1 MSFDEKNE
9 SHSQSTNYINYK
21 NDKNKLNTE
30 QLVKKN
36 KIINIRI
43 YQNYSNN
50 KNSNAFFEP
59 YNNNFLYLNNFI
71 KSTNE
76 IGTQT
81 ETGINNDKIEPE
93 QKINNIKNKENF
105 YRSLSQD
112 KTGINKTSFHSENIN
127 INVINTEGC
136 EKKNKSIYQYKKRI
150 NTSTCKNKSSN
161 KRIKNINYNF
171 NLNKSRISTKK
182 ENEVKKICKSKDN
195 KKELYEAANN
205 NKKKDKLKEYISN
218 KIMKDEKR
226 NISTRKNVK
235 DEKNQI
241 AKKYFLFN
249 LKNDNTYTIINDGYY
264 NSKYKENNKISINNI
279 YLDGKSEQNNNKF
292 IKRYNPISSGNH
304 INDFQDINKNNCYC
318 KTYINNNTKNN
329 KNNQNDSKFNLDENR
344 KFFNKIDNRIG
355 LISPV
360 VKKYKKFDELSMV
373 NCFKISINSPEAKR
387 KENIN
392 FNEFKIYKIDSNRNK
407 DIVNNDYYKK
417 FINFNKSLSECSPNN
432 NEKKENKDNLKGI
445 VNPIIKKI
453 NNKSTEVLPIKI
465 KKKKKINNKND
476 NENIENNKIKKELK
490 THKNKENNIK
500 TLTYKDDKK
509 IKGSKKLLIENK
521 KINKKYD
528 SFLQDFTKEEEND
541 ILFEDL
547 LKTYSEESD
556 KENKLKENNNDLIGD
571 EKTFFNMSKIP
582 KIEEFKFVKSNN
594 NIIINENITPRRS
607 SPIIIN
613 NKPNLKNILDKI
625 HNKVGTNKIDY
636 SYEYKLLNKITF
648 KRNAKIFQNN
658 EYYNKLEKEK
668 KLIKNNKQYKSNLDE
683 EYQKIINK
691 KKMYNFLFNEKDN
704 SIPYNKEF
712 KIGIKD
718 NELNGNNDI
727 NNIINRL
734 NTEMKSFSDFKYYD
748 GNQNNEKLNSYKN
761 SKRNKSCKNSYSKY
775 YLNKL
780 EIENKYLI
788 PQLTKKYSD
797 YFY

>member
-9 SHSQSTNYINYK
+9 SHSQSTNYKNYK
-21 NDKNKLNTE
+21 NDNNNKLNTE

-50 KNSNAFFEP
+50 KNSNTFFDQC
-59 YNNNFLYLNNFI
+59 NNNFLYLNNFI
-71 KSTNE
+71 KNTNE

-81 ETGINNDKIEPE
+81 ETGIDNDKIDSE
-93 QKINNIKNKENF
+93 QKMNNIKIKENF
-105 YRSLSQD
+105 YRSLSHD
-112 KTGINKTSFHSENIN
+112 KKDINKTSFHSENIN
-127 INVINTEGC
+127 INNTDGC

-150 NTSTCKNKSSN
+150 NTSTSKNKSSN

-171 NLNKSRISTKK
+171 NLNKSRASTKK
-182 ENEVKKICKSKDN
+182 EDQVKKNYKSQDN
-195 KKELYEAANN
+195 KKVLYEIVNN

-226 NISTRKNVK
+226 NINNRKSAK

-264 NSKYKENNKISINNI
+264 NTKHKENNKISINNI
-279 YLDGKSEQNNNKF
+279 YLDGKSEQNNNKY
-292 IKRYNPISSGNH
+292 IKRYNPISSGNNL
-304 INDFQDINKNNCYC
+304 NDLQDINRNNCFC
-318 KTYINNNTKNN
+318 KTFINNYNKNN
-329 KNNQNDSKFNLDENR
+329 KDIQNNSKFNLDENR
-344 KFFNKIDNRIG
+344 KFFNKINNRIG
-355 LISPV
+355 LVSPLA
-360 VKKYKKFDELSMV
+360 KRYKKFDELSVV
-373 NCFKISINSPEAKR
+373 NCFKISINSPEMKC

-392 FNEFKIYKIDSNRNK
+392 LNEYNNFKNDSYRNK
-407 DIVNNDYYKK
+407 DNGNNDYYKK

-432 NEKKENKDNLKGI
+432 NEKKEIKDKFKGSST
-445 VNPIIKKI
+445 PKIKKI
-453 NNKSTEVLPIKI
+453 NNQSKEIIPIKI
-465 KKKKKINNKND
+465 KKKNKINNKND
-476 NENIENNKIKKELK
+476 NENIENKQNKKELK
-490 THKNKENNIK
+490 TYKNKENNIK

-509 IKGSKKLLIENK
+509 LKGSKKSLIENK

-556 KENKLKENNNDLIGD
+556 KENKVKENNNDLIGD

-582 KIEEFKFVKSNN
+582 KIEEFKFIKSNN
-594 NIIINENITPRRS
+594 NIIINENITPRQS
-607 SPIIIN
+607 TPIIIN
-613 NKPNLKNILDKI
+613 NKPNLQNILDKI

-636 SYEYKLLNKITF
+636 SYEYKLLNKITY

-668 KLIKNNKQYKSNLDE
+668 KLLKNNKQYKSNLDE

-704 SIPYNKEF
+704 SIPYNKELKF
-712 KIGIKD
+712 GIKD
-718 NELNGNNDI
+718 NDNNGKNVI

-734 NTEMKSFSDFKYYD
+734 NTEVKSFSSLKYYD
-748 GNQNNEKLNSYKN
+748 GNQKSAKLNSYKN
-761 SKRNKSCKNSYSKY
+761 NKRNKSCKNSYSKY

>member
-9 SHSQSTNYINYK
+9 SHSQSTNYKNYK
-21 NDKNKLNTE
+21 NDNNNKLNTE

-50 KNSNAFFEP
+50 KNSNTFFDQC
-59 YNNNFLYLNNFI
+59 NNNFLYLNNFI
-71 KSTNE
+71 KNTNE

-81 ETGINNDKIEPE
+81 ETGIDNDKIDSE
-93 QKINNIKNKENF
+93 QKMNNIKIKENF
-105 YRSLSQD
+105 YRSLSHD
-112 KTGINKTSFHSENIN
+112 KKDINKTSFHSENIN
-127 INVINTEGC
+127 INNTDGC

-150 NTSTCKNKSSN
+150 NTSTSKNKSSN

-171 NLNKSRISTKK
+171 NLNKSRASTKK
-182 ENEVKKICKSKDN
+182 EDQVKKNYKSQDN
-195 KKELYEAANN
+195 KKVLYEIVNN

-226 NISTRKNVK
+226 NINNRKSAK

-264 NSKYKENNKISINNI
+264 NTKHKENNKISINNI
-279 YLDGKSEQNNNKF
+279 YLEGKSEQNNNKY
-292 IKRYNPISSGNH
+292 IKRYNPISSGNNL
-304 INDFQDINKNNCYC
+304 NDLQDINRNNCFC
-318 KTYINNNTKNN
+318 KTFINNNTKNN
-329 KNNQNDSKFNLDENR
+329 KDIQNNSKFNLDENR
-344 KFFNKIDNRIG
+344 KFFNKINNRIG
-355 LISPV
+355 LVSPLA
-360 VKKYKKFDELSMV
+360 KRYKKFDELSVV
-373 NCFKISINSPEAKR
+373 NCFKISINSPEMKC

-392 FNEFKIYKIDSNRNK
+392 LKEYNNFKNDSYRNK
-407 DIVNNDYYKK
+407 DNGNNDYYKK
-417 FINFNKSLSECSPNN
+417 FINFNKFLSECSPNN
-432 NEKKENKDNLKGI
+432 NEKKEIKDKFKESST
-445 VNPIIKKI
+445 PKIKKI
-453 NNKSTEVLPIKI
+453 NNQSKEIIPIKI
-465 KKKKKINNKND
+465 KKKNKINNKND
-476 NENIENNKIKKELK
+476 NENIENKQIKKELK

-509 IKGSKKLLIENK
+509 LKESKKLLIENK

-556 KENKLKENNNDLIGD
+556 KENKVKENNNDLIGD

-594 NIIINENITPRRS
+594 NIIINENITPRQS
-607 SPIIIN
+607 TPIIIN
-613 NKPNLKNILDKI
+613 NKPNLQNILDKI

-636 SYEYKLLNKITF
+636 SYEYKLLNKITY

-668 KLIKNNKQYKSNLDE
+668 KLLKNNKQYKSNLDE

-691 KKMYNFLFNEKDN
+691 KKMYNFLFNERDN
-704 SIPYNKEF
+704 SIPYNKELKF
-712 KIGIKD
+712 GIKD
-718 NELNGNNDI
+718 NDNNGKNVI

-734 NTEMKSFSDFKYYD
+734 NTEVKSFSSLKYYD
-748 GNQNNEKLNSYKN
+748 GNQKSAKLNSYKN
-761 SKRNKSCKNSYSKY
+761 NKRNKSCKNSYSKY

>member
-21 NDKNKLNTE
+21 NDNNNKLNTE

-50 KNSNAFFEP
+50 KNSNTFFDP
-59 YNNNFLYLNNFI
+59 YNNNFLYLNNSI
-71 KSTNE
+71 KNTNE

-81 ETGINNDKIEPE
+81 ETGIDKDKIDIE
-93 QKINNIKNKENF
+93 QKINNIKDKENF
-105 YRSLSQD
+105 YRSLSHN
-112 KTGINKTSFHSENIN
+112 KNGINKTSFYSENID
-127 INVINTEGC
+127 INNTDEC
-136 EKKNKSIYQYKKRI
+136 EKKNKNIYQYKKRI
-150 NTSTCKNKSSN
+150 NISTSKSKSSN

-171 NLNKSRISTKK
+171 NLNKNRASRKK
-182 ENEVKKICKSKDN
+182 ENQVSKNYKSKDN
-195 KKELYEAANN
+195 KKELDEMLNN

-226 NISTRKNVK
+226 NISTKKSVK
-235 DEKNQI
+235 DDKNQI

-279 YLDGKSEQNNNKF
+279 YLEGKSEKNNNKF
-292 IKRYNPISSGNH
+292 IKRYNPIYSENH
-304 INDFQDINKNNCYC
+304 LNDLQDINRNNCYC
-318 KTYINNNTKNN
+318 KTSINHDTKNN
-329 KNNQNDSKFNLDENR
+329 KNIQNNSKFNLDENR
-344 KFFNKIDNRIG
+344 KFFNKSNNKIG

-360 VKKYKKFDELSMV
+360 AKKLKKFDELSVV
-373 NCFKISINSPEAKR
+373 NCFKISINSPKIKR
-387 KENIN
+387 KEKIN
-392 FNEFKIYKIDSNRNK
+392 LNEYTNFKNDSYRNK
-407 DIVNNDYYKK
+407 DIGNNDYYKR
-417 FINFNKSLSECSPNN
+417 FINFNKSLFECSPNN
-432 NEKKENKDNLKGI
+432 NEKKEIKDNFKESS
-445 VNPIIKKI
+445 NPKIKKI
-453 NNKSTEVLPIKI
+453 NNQLTENIPIKI
-465 KKKKKINNKND
+465 EKKNKINNKNE
-476 NENIENNKIKKELK
+476 NENIENKQIKKELK
-490 THKNKENNIK
+490 THKNKGNNIK

-509 IKGSKKLLIENK
+509 LKGSKKLLIENK

-556 KENKLKENNNDLIGD
+556 KENKIKENNNDLIGD
-571 EKTFFNMSKIP
+571 EKTFFNISKIP

-594 NIIINENITPRRS
+594 NIIINENKTPRQS
-607 SPIIIN
+607 TPVIIN
-613 NKPNLKNILDKI
+613 NKPNLQNILDKI
-625 HNKVGTNKIDY
+625 HNKIGTNKIDY
-636 SYEYKLLNKITF
+636 SNEYKLLNKITY
-648 KRNAKIFQNN
+648 KRNTKIFYNN
-658 EYYNKLEKEK
+658 EYNNKLEKEK
-668 KLIKNNKQYKSNLDE
+668 KLLKNNKQYKSNLDE

-704 SIPYNKEF
+704 SIPYNKELKF
-712 KIGIKD
+712 GIKVKD
-718 NELNGNNDI
+718 NNGI

-734 NTEMKSFSDFKYYD
+734 NTEVKSFSSLKYYD
-748 GNQNNEKLNSYKN
+748 GNQNSTKLNSYKN
-761 SKRNKSCKNSYSKY
+761 NKRNKSCKNSYSKY

>member
-21 NDKNKLNTE
+21 NDNNNKLNTE

-50 KNSNAFFEP
+50 KNSNTFFDQC
-59 YNNNFLYLNNFI
+59 NNNFLYLNNFI
-71 KSTNE
+71 KNTNE

-81 ETGINNDKIEPE
+81 ETGIDNDKIDPE
-93 QKINNIKNKENF
+93 QKMNNIKNKENF
-105 YRSLSQD
+105 YRSLSHD
-112 KTGINKTSFHSENIN
+112 KNGINKTSFHSENIN
-127 INVINTEGC
+127 INNTDGC

-150 NTSTCKNKSSN
+150 NTSTSKNKSSN

-171 NLNKSRISTKK
+171 NLNKSRASTKK
-182 ENEVKKICKSKDN
+182 EDQVKKNYKSQDN
-195 KKELYEAANN
+195 KKVLYEIVNN

-226 NISTRKNVK
+226 NINNRKSAK

-264 NSKYKENNKISINNI
+264 NTKHKENNKISINNI
-279 YLDGKSEQNNNKF
+279 YLEGKSEQNNNKY
-292 IKRYNPISSGNH
+292 IKRYNPISSGNNL
-304 INDFQDINKNNCYC
+304 NDLQDINRNNCFC
-318 KTYINNNTKNN
+318 KTFINNNTKNN
-329 KNNQNDSKFNLDENR
+329 KDIQNNSKFNLDENR
-344 KFFNKIDNRIG
+344 KFFNKINNRIG
-355 LISPV
+355 LVSPLA
-360 VKKYKKFDELSMV
+360 KRYKKFDELSVV
-373 NCFKISINSPEAKR
+373 NCFKISINSPEMKC

-392 FNEFKIYKIDSNRNK
+392 LNEYNNFKNDSYRNK
-407 DIVNNDYYKK
+407 DNGNNDYYKK

-432 NEKKENKDNLKGI
+432 NEKKEIKDKFKESST
-445 VNPIIKKI
+445 PKIKKI
-453 NNKSTEVLPIKI
+453 NNQSKEIIPIKI
-465 KKKKKINNKND
+465 KKKNKINNKND
-476 NENIENNKIKKELK
+476 NENIENKQIKKELK

-509 IKGSKKLLIENK
+509 LKESKKLLIENK

-556 KENKLKENNNDLIGD
+556 KENKVKENNNDLIGD

-594 NIIINENITPRRS
+594 NIIINENITPRQS
-607 SPIIIN
+607 TPIIIN
-613 NKPNLKNILDKI
+613 NKPNLQNILDKI

-636 SYEYKLLNKITF
+636 SYEYKLLNKITY

-668 KLIKNNKQYKSNLDE
+668 KLLKNNKQYKSNLDE

-691 KKMYNFLFNEKDN
+691 KKMYNFLFNERDN
-704 SIPYNKEF
+704 SIPYNKELKF
-712 KIGIKD
+712 GIKD
-718 NELNGNNDI
+718 NDNNGKNVI

-734 NTEMKSFSDFKYYD
+734 NTEVKSFSSLKYYD
-748 GNQNNEKLNSYKN
+748 GNQKSAKLNSYKN
-761 SKRNKSCKNSYSKY
+761 NKRNKSCKNSYSKY

>member
-9 SHSQSTNYINYK
+9 SHSQSTNYKNYK
-21 NDKNKLNTE
+21 NDNNNKLNTE

-50 KNSNAFFEP
+50 KNSNTFFDQC
-59 YNNNFLYLNNFI
+59 NNNFLYLNNFI
-71 KSTNE
+71 KNTNE

-81 ETGINNDKIEPE
+81 ETGIDNDKIDSE
-93 QKINNIKNKENF
+93 QKMNNIKIKENF
-105 YRSLSQD
+105 YRSLSHD
-112 KTGINKTSFHSENIN
+112 KKDINKTSFHSENIN
-127 INVINTEGC
+127 INNTDGC

-150 NTSTCKNKSSN
+150 NTSTSKNKSSN

-171 NLNKSRISTKK
+171 NLNKSRASTKK
-182 ENEVKKICKSKDN
+182 EDQVKKNYKSQDN
-195 KKELYEAANN
+195 KKVLYEIVNN

-226 NISTRKNVK
+226 NINNRKSAK

-264 NSKYKENNKISINNI
+264 NTKHKENNKISINNI
-279 YLDGKSEQNNNKF
+279 YLEGKSEQNNNKY
-292 IKRYNPISSGNH
+292 IKRYNPISSGNNL
-304 INDFQDINKNNCYC
+304 NDLQDINRNNCFC
-318 KTYINNNTKNN
+318 KTFINNNTKNN
-329 KNNQNDSKFNLDENR
+329 KDIQNNSKFNLDENR
-344 KFFNKIDNRIG
+344 KFFNKINNRIG
-355 LISPV
+355 LVSPLA
-360 VKKYKKFDELSMV
+360 KRYKKFDELSVV
-373 NCFKISINSPEAKR
+373 NCFKISINSPEMKC

-392 FNEFKIYKIDSNRNK
+392 LNEYNNFKNDSYRNK
-407 DIVNNDYYKK
+407 DNGNNDYYKK

-432 NEKKENKDNLKGI
+432 NEKNEIKDKFKESSTPK
-445 VNPIIKKI
+445 IKKI
-453 NNKSTEVLPIKI
+453 NNQSKEIIPIKI
-465 KKKKKINNKND
+465 KKKNKINNKND
-476 NENIENNKIKKELK
+476 NENIENKQNKKELK

-509 IKGSKKLLIENK
+509 LKGSKKSLIENK

-556 KENKLKENNNDLIGD
+556 KENKVKENNNDLIGD

-594 NIIINENITPRRS
+594 NIIINENITPRQS
-607 SPIIIN
+607 TPIIIN
-613 NKPNLKNILDKI
+613 NKPNLQNILDKI

-636 SYEYKLLNKITF
+636 SYEYKLLNKITY

-668 KLIKNNKQYKSNLDE
+668 KLLKNNKQYKTNLDE

-691 KKMYNFLFNEKDN
+691 KKMYNFLFNERDN
-704 SIPYNKEF
+704 SIPYNKELKF
-712 KIGIKD
+712 GIKD
-718 NELNGNNDI
+718 NDNNGKNVI

-734 NTEMKSFSDFKYYD
+734 NTEVKSLSSLKYYD
-748 GNQNNEKLNSYKN
+748 GNQKSAKLNSYKN
-761 SKRNKSCKNSYSKY
+761 NKRNKSCKNSYSKY

>member
-9 SHSQSTNYINYK
+9 SHSQSTNYKNYK
-21 NDKNKLNTE
+21 NDNNNKLNTE

-50 KNSNAFFEP
+50 KNSNTFFDQC
-59 YNNNFLYLNNFI
+59 NNNFLYLNNFI
-71 KSTNE
+71 KNTNE

-81 ETGINNDKIEPE
+81 ETGIDNDKIDSE
-93 QKINNIKNKENF
+93 QKMNHIKIKENF
-105 YRSLSQD
+105 YRSLSHD
-112 KTGINKTSFHSENIN
+112 KKDINKTSFHSENIN
-127 INVINTEGC
+127 INNTDGC

-150 NTSTCKNKSSN
+150 NTSTSKNKSSN

-171 NLNKSRISTKK
+171 NLNKSRASTKK
-182 ENEVKKICKSKDN
+182 EDQVKKNYKSQDN
-195 KKELYEAANN
+195 KKVLYEIVNN

-226 NISTRKNVK
+226 NINNRKSAK

-264 NSKYKENNKISINNI
+264 NTKHKENNKISINNI
-279 YLDGKSEQNNNKF
+279 YLEGKSEQNNNKY
-292 IKRYNPISSGNH
+292 IKRYNPISSGNNL
-304 INDFQDINKNNCYC
+304 NDLQDINRNNCFC
-318 KTYINNNTKNN
+318 KTFINNNTKNN
-329 KNNQNDSKFNLDENR
+329 KDIQNNSKFNLDENR
-344 KFFNKIDNRIG
+344 KFFNKINNRIG
-355 LISPV
+355 LVSPLA
-360 VKKYKKFDELSMV
+360 KRYKKFDELSVV
-373 NCFKISINSPEAKR
+373 NCFKISINSPEMKC

-392 FNEFKIYKIDSNRNK
+392 LKEYNNFKNDSYRNK
-407 DIVNNDYYKK
+407 DNGNNDYYKK
-417 FINFNKSLSECSPNN
+417 FINFNKFLSECSPNN
-432 NEKKENKDNLKGI
+432 NEKKEIKDKFKESST
-445 VNPIIKKI
+445 PKIKKI
-453 NNKSTEVLPIKI
+453 NNQSKEIIPIKI
-465 KKKKKINNKND
+465 KKKNKINNKND
-476 NENIENNKIKKELK
+476 NENIENKQIKKELK

-509 IKGSKKLLIENK
+509 LKESKKLLIENK

-556 KENKLKENNNDLIGD
+556 KENKVKENNNDLIGD

-594 NIIINENITPRRS
+594 NIIINENITPRQS
-607 SPIIIN
+607 TPIIIN
-613 NKPNLKNILDKI
+613 NKPNLQNILDKI

-636 SYEYKLLNKITF
+636 SYEYKLLNKITY

-668 KLIKNNKQYKSNLDE
+668 KLLKNNKQYKSNLDE

-691 KKMYNFLFNEKDN
+691 KKMYNFLFNERDN
-704 SIPYNKEF
+704 SIPYNKELKF
-712 KIGIKD
+712 GIKD
-718 NELNGNNDI
+718 NDNNGKNVI

-734 NTEMKSFSDFKYYD
+734 NTEVKSFSSLKYYD
-748 GNQNNEKLNSYKN
+748 GNQKSAKLNSYKN
-761 SKRNKSCKNSYSKY
+761 NKRNKSCKNSYSKY

>member
-21 NDKNKLNTE
+21 NDNNNKLNTE

-50 KNSNAFFEP
+50 KNSNTFFDQC
-59 YNNNFLYLNNFI
+59 NNNFLYLNNFI
-71 KSTNE
+71 KNTNE

-81 ETGINNDKIEPE
+81 ETGIDNDKIDPE
-93 QKINNIKNKENF
+93 QKMNNIKNKENF
-105 YRSLSQD
+105 YRSLSHD
-112 KTGINKTSFHSENIN
+112 KNGINKTSFHSENIN
-127 INVINTEGC
+127 INNTDGC

-150 NTSTCKNKSSN
+150 NTSTSKNKSSN

-171 NLNKSRISTKK
+171 NLNKSRASTKK
-182 ENEVKKICKSKDN
+182 EDQVKKNYKSQDN
-195 KKELYEAANN
+195 KKVLYEIVNN

-226 NISTRKNVK
+226 NINNRKSAK

-264 NSKYKENNKISINNI
+264 NTKHKENNKISINNI
-279 YLDGKSEQNNNKF
+279 YLDGKSEQNNNKY
-292 IKRYNPISSGNH
+292 IKRYNPISSGNNL
-304 INDFQDINKNNCYC
+304 NDLQDINRNNCFC
-318 KTYINNNTKNN
+318 KTFINNNTKNN
-329 KNNQNDSKFNLDENR
+329 KDIQNNSKFNLDDNR
-344 KFFNKIDNRIG
+344 KFFNKINNRIG
-355 LISPV
+355 LVSPLA
-360 VKKYKKFDELSMV
+360 KRYKKFDELSVV
-373 NCFKISINSPEAKR
+373 NCFKISINSPEMKC

-392 FNEFKIYKIDSNRNK
+392 LNEYNNFKNDSYRNK
-407 DIVNNDYYKK
+407 DNGNNDYYKK

-432 NEKKENKDNLKGI
+432 NEKKEIKDKFKESST
-445 VNPIIKKI
+445 PKIKKI
-453 NNKSTEVLPIKI
+453 NNQSKEIIPIKI
-465 KKKKKINNKND
+465 KKKNKINNKND
-476 NENIENNKIKKELK
+476 NENIENKQNKKELK

-509 IKGSKKLLIENK
+509 LKESKKLLIENK

-556 KENKLKENNNDLIGD
+556 KENKVKENNNDLIGD

-594 NIIINENITPRRS
+594 NIIINENITPRQS
-607 SPIIIN
+607 TPIIIN
-613 NKPNLKNILDKI
+613 NKPNLQNILDKI

-636 SYEYKLLNKITF
+636 SYEYKLLNKITY

-668 KLIKNNKQYKSNLDE
+668 KLLKNNKQYKSNLDE

-691 KKMYNFLFNEKDN
+691 KKMYNFLFNERDN
-704 SIPYNKEF
+704 SIPYNKELKF
-712 KIGIKD
+712 GIKD
-718 NELNGNNDI
+718 NDNNGKNVI

-734 NTEMKSFSDFKYYD
+734 NTEVKSFSSLKYYD
-748 GNQNNEKLNSYKN
+748 GNQKSAKLNSYKN
-761 SKRNKSCKNSYSKY
+761 NKRNKSCKNSYSKY

>member
-9 SHSQSTNYINYK
+9 SHSQSTNYKNYK
-21 NDKNKLNTE
+21 NDNNNKLNTE

-50 KNSNAFFEP
+50 KNSNTFFDQC
-59 YNNNFLYLNNFI
+59 NNNFLYLNNFI
-71 KSTNE
+71 KNTNE

-81 ETGINNDKIEPE
+81 ETGIDNDKIDSE
-93 QKINNIKNKENF
+93 QKMNNIKIKENF
-105 YRSLSQD
+105 YRSLSHD
-112 KTGINKTSFHSENIN
+112 KKDINKTSFHSENIN
-127 INVINTEGC
+127 INNTDGC

-150 NTSTCKNKSSN
+150 NTSTSKNKSSN

-171 NLNKSRISTKK
+171 NLNKSRASTKK
-182 ENEVKKICKSKDN
+182 EDQVKKNYKSQDN
-195 KKELYEAANN
+195 KKVLYEIVNN

-226 NISTRKNVK
+226 NINNRKSAK

-264 NSKYKENNKISINNI
+264 NTKHKENNKISINNI
-279 YLDGKSEQNNNKF
+279 YLEGKSEQNNNKY
-292 IKRYNPISSGNH
+292 IKRYNPISSGNNL
-304 INDFQDINKNNCYC
+304 NDLQDINRNNCFC
-318 KTYINNNTKNN
+318 KTFINNNTKNN
-329 KNNQNDSKFNLDENR
+329 KDIQNNSKFNLDDNR
-344 KFFNKIDNRIG
+344 KFFNKINNRIG
-355 LISPV
+355 LVSPLA
-360 VKKYKKFDELSMV
+360 KRYKKFDELSVV
-373 NCFKISINSPEAKR
+373 NCFKISINSPEMKC

-392 FNEFKIYKIDSNRNK
+392 LNEYNNFKNDSYRNK
-407 DIVNNDYYKK
+407 DNGNNDYYKK

-432 NEKKENKDNLKGI
+432 NEKKEIKDKFKESST
-445 VNPIIKKI
+445 PKIKKI
-453 NNKSTEVLPIKI
+453 NNQSKEIIPIKI
-465 KKKKKINNKND
+465 KKKNKINNKND
-476 NENIENNKIKKELK
+476 NENIENKQNKKELK

-509 IKGSKKLLIENK
+509 LKESKKLLIENK

-547 LKTYSEESD
+547 LKTYSEKSD
-556 KENKLKENNNDLIGD
+556 KENKVKENNNDLIGD

-594 NIIINENITPRRS
+594 NIIINENITPRQS
-607 SPIIIN
+607 TPIIIN
-613 NKPNLKNILDKI
+613 NKPNLQNILDKI

-636 SYEYKLLNKITF
+636 SYEYKLLNKITY

-668 KLIKNNKQYKSNLDE
+668 KLLKNNKQYKSNLDE

-691 KKMYNFLFNEKDN
+691 KKMYNFLFNERDN
-704 SIPYNKEF
+704 SIPYNKELKF
-712 KIGIKD
+712 GIKD
-718 NELNGNNDI
+718 NDNNGKNVI

-734 NTEMKSFSDFKYYD
+734 NTEVKSFSSLKYYD
-748 GNQNNEKLNSYKN
+748 GNQKSAKLNSYKN
-761 SKRNKSCKNSYSKY
+761 NKRNKSCKNSYSKY

>member
-9 SHSQSTNYINYK
+9 SHSQSTNYKNYK
-21 NDKNKLNTE
+21 NDNNNKLNTE

-50 KNSNAFFEP
+50 KNSNTFFDQC
-59 YNNNFLYLNNFI
+59 NNNFLYLNNFI
-71 KSTNE
+71 KNTNE

-81 ETGINNDKIEPE
+81 ETGIDNDKIDSE
-93 QKINNIKNKENF
+93 QKMNNIKIKENF
-105 YRSLSQD
+105 YRSLSHD
-112 KTGINKTSFHSENIN
+112 KKDINKTSFHSENIN
-127 INVINTEGC
+127 INNTDGC

-150 NTSTCKNKSSN
+150 NTSTSKNKSSN

-171 NLNKSRISTKK
+171 NLNKSRASTKK
-182 ENEVKKICKSKDN
+182 EDQVKKNYKSQDN
-195 KKELYEAANN
+195 KKVLYEIVNN

-226 NISTRKNVK
+226 NINNRKSAK

-264 NSKYKENNKISINNI
+264 NTKHKENNKISINNI
-279 YLDGKSEQNNNKF
+279 YLEGKSEQNNNKY
-292 IKRYNPISSGNH
+292 IKRYNPISSGNNL
-304 INDFQDINKNNCYC
+304 NDLQDINRNNCFC
-318 KTYINNNTKNN
+318 KTFINNNTKNN
-329 KNNQNDSKFNLDENR
+329 KDIQNNSKFNLDENR
-344 KFFNKIDNRIG
+344 KFFNKINNRIG
-355 LISPV
+355 LVSPLA
-360 VKKYKKFDELSMV
+360 KRYKKFDELSVV
-373 NCFKISINSPEAKR
+373 NCFKISINSPEMKC

-392 FNEFKIYKIDSNRNK
+392 LKEYNNFKNDSYRNK
-407 DIVNNDYYKK
+407 DNGNNDYYKK
-417 FINFNKSLSECSPNN
+417 FINFNKFLSECSPNN
-432 NEKKENKDNLKGI
+432 NEKKEIKDKFKESST
-445 VNPIIKKI
+445 PKIKKI
-453 NNKSTEVLPIKI
+453 NNQSKEIIPIKI
-465 KKKKKINNKND
+465 KKKNKINNKND
-476 NENIENNKIKKELK
+476 NENIENKQNKKELK

-509 IKGSKKLLIENK
+509 LKESKKLLIENK

-556 KENKLKENNNDLIGD
+556 KENKVKENNNDLIGD

-594 NIIINENITPRRS
+594 NIIINENITPRQS
-607 SPIIIN
+607 TPIIIN
-613 NKPNLKNILDKI
+613 NKPNLQNILDKI

-636 SYEYKLLNKITF
+636 SYEYKLLNKITY

-668 KLIKNNKQYKSNLDE
+668 KLLKNNKQYKSNLDE

-691 KKMYNFLFNEKDN
+691 KKMYNFLFNERDN
-704 SIPYNKEF
+704 SIPYNKELKF
-712 KIGIKD
+712 GIKD
-718 NELNGNNDI
+718 NDNNGKNVI

-734 NTEMKSFSDFKYYD
+734 NTEVKSFSSLKYYD
-748 GNQNNEKLNSYKN
+748 GNQKSAKLNSYKN
-761 SKRNKSCKNSYSKY
+761 NKRNKSCKNSYSKY

>member
-21 NDKNKLNTE
+21 NDNNNKLNTE

-50 KNSNAFFEP
+50 KNSNTFFDQC
-59 YNNNFLYLNNFI
+59 NNNFLYLNNFI
-71 KSTNE
+71 KNTNE

-81 ETGINNDKIEPE
+81 ETGIDNDKIDSE
-93 QKINNIKNKENF
+93 QKMNNIKIKENF
-105 YRSLSQD
+105 YRSLSHD
-112 KTGINKTSFHSENIN
+112 KKDINKTSFHSENIN
-127 INVINTEGC
+127 INNTDGC

-150 NTSTCKNKSSN
+150 NTSTSKNKSSN

-171 NLNKSRISTKK
+171 NLNKSRASTKK
-182 ENEVKKICKSKDN
+182 EDQVKKNYKSQDN
-195 KKELYEAANN
+195 KKVLYEIVNN

-226 NISTRKNVK
+226 NINNRKSAK

-264 NSKYKENNKISINNI
+264 NTKHKENNKISINNI
-279 YLDGKSEQNNNKF
+279 YLDGKSEQNNNKY
-292 IKRYNPISSGNH
+292 IKRYNPISSGNNL
-304 INDFQDINKNNCYC
+304 NDLQDINRNNCFC
-318 KTYINNNTKNN
+318 KTFINNNTKNN
-329 KNNQNDSKFNLDENR
+329 KDIQNNSKFNLDDNR
-344 KFFNKIDNRIG
+344 KFFNKINNRIG
-355 LISPV
+355 LVSPLA
-360 VKKYKKFDELSMV
+360 KRYKKFDELSVV
-373 NCFKISINSPEAKR
+373 NCFKISINSPEMKC

-392 FNEFKIYKIDSNRNK
+392 LNEYNNFKNDSYRNK
-407 DIVNNDYYKK
+407 DNGNNDYYKK

-432 NEKKENKDNLKGI
+432 NEKKEIKDKFKESST
-445 VNPIIKKI
+445 PKIKKI
-453 NNKSTEVLPIKI
+453 NNQSKEIIPIKI
-465 KKKKKINNKND
+465 KKKNKINNKND
-476 NENIENNKIKKELK
+476 NENIENKQIKKEFK

-509 IKGSKKLLIENK
+509 LKESKKLLIENK

-528 SFLQDFTKEEEND
+528 SFLQDFTKEEENN

-556 KENKLKENNNDLIGD
+556 KENKVKENNNDLIGD

-594 NIIINENITPRRS
+594 NIIINENITPRQS
-607 SPIIIN
+607 TPIIIN
-613 NKPNLKNILDKI
+613 NKPNLQNILDKI

-636 SYEYKLLNKITF
+636 SYEYKLLNKITY

-668 KLIKNNKQYKSNLDE
+668 KLLKNNKQYKSNLDE

-691 KKMYNFLFNEKDN
+691 KKMYNFLFNERDN
-704 SIPYNKEF
+704 SIPYNKELKF
-712 KIGIKD
+712 GIKD
-718 NELNGNNDI
+718 NDNNGKNVI

-734 NTEMKSFSDFKYYD
+734 NTEVKSFSSLKYYD
-748 GNQNNEKLNSYKN
+748 GNQKSAKLNSYKN
-761 SKRNKSCKNSYSKY
+761 NKRNKSCKNSYSKY

>member
-21 NDKNKLNTE
+21 NDNNNKLNTE

-50 KNSNAFFEP
+50 KNSNTFFDQC
-59 YNNNFLYLNNFI
+59 NNNFLYLNNFI
-71 KSTNE
+71 KNTNE

-81 ETGINNDKIEPE
+81 ETGIDNDKIDPE
-93 QKINNIKNKENF
+93 QKMNNIKNKENF
-105 YRSLSQD
+105 YRSLSHD
-112 KTGINKTSFHSENIN
+112 KNGINKTSFHSENIN
-127 INVINTEGC
+127 INNTDGC

-150 NTSTCKNKSSN
+150 NTSTSKNKSSN

-171 NLNKSRISTKK
+171 NLNKSRASTKK
-182 ENEVKKICKSKDN
+182 EDQVKKNYKSQDN
-195 KKELYEAANN
+195 KKVLYEIVNN

-226 NISTRKNVK
+226 NINNRKSAK

-264 NSKYKENNKISINNI
+264 NTKHKENNKISINNI
-279 YLDGKSEQNNNKF
+279 YLDGKSEQNNNKY
-292 IKRYNPISSGNH
+292 IKRYNPISSGNNL
-304 INDFQDINKNNCYC
+304 NDLQDINRNNCFC
-318 KTYINNNTKNN
+318 KTFINNNTKNN
-329 KNNQNDSKFNLDENR
+329 KDIQNNSKFNLDDNR
-344 KFFNKIDNRIG
+344 KFFNKINNRIG
-355 LISPV
+355 LVSPLA
-360 VKKYKKFDELSMV
+360 KRYKKFDELSVV
-373 NCFKISINSPEAKR
+373 NCFKISINSPEMKC

-392 FNEFKIYKIDSNRNK
+392 LKEYNNFKNDSYRNK
-407 DIVNNDYYKK
+407 DNGNNDYYKK

-432 NEKKENKDNLKGI
+432 NEKKEIKDKFKESST
-445 VNPIIKKI
+445 PKIKKI
-453 NNKSTEVLPIKI
+453 NNQSKEIIPIKI
-465 KKKKKINNKND
+465 KKKNKINNKND
-476 NENIENNKIKKELK
+476 NENIENKQNKKEFK

-509 IKGSKKLLIENK
+509 LKESKKLLIENK

-556 KENKLKENNNDLIGD
+556 KENKVKENNNDLIGD

-594 NIIINENITPRRS
+594 NIIINENITPRQS
-607 SPIIIN
+607 TPIIIN
-613 NKPNLKNILDKI
+613 NKPNLQNILDKI

-636 SYEYKLLNKITF
+636 SYEYKLLNKITY

-668 KLIKNNKQYKSNLDE
+668 KLLKNNKQYKSNLDE

-691 KKMYNFLFNEKDN
+691 KKMYNFLFNERDN
-704 SIPYNKEF
+704 SIPYNKELKF
-712 KIGIKD
+712 GIKD
-718 NELNGNNDI
+718 NDNNGKNVI

-734 NTEMKSFSDFKYYD
+734 NTEVKSFSSLKYYD
-748 GNQNNEKLNSYKN
+748 GNQKSAKLNSYKN
-761 SKRNKSCKNSYSKY
+761 NKRNKSCKNSYSKY